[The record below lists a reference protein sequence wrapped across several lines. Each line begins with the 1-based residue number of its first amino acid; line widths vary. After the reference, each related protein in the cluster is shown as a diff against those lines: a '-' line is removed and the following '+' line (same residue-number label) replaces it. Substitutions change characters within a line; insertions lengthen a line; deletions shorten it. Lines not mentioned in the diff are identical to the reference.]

1 MVGDKVNKAKPSALS
16 PTIYEGQVHYYD
28 RNLLTNI
35 QYLCYQTLSQIKTMF
50 WNKATLN
57 LP

>member
-1 MVGDKVNKAKPSALS
+1 MVGDEFNEAQPSALS
-16 PTIYEGQVHYYD
+16 PFIYEGRVHYYD

-35 QYLCYQTLSQIKTMF
+35 QYLCYQTLSQIKTTF
-50 WNKATLN
+50 WNKATSN